1 MIVTLASASPRR
13 RELIKKIPGLEV
25 RIVPSGADENI
36 AVSDPTELVRKL
48 ALKKAEAVFARIGGT
63 VIGADTVVVADG
75 RILGKPSSKEEA
87 RSFFRLLC
95 GNVHNVITG
104 IAVVNG
110 EKTVTAAEVTKVEF
124 LPYDDLVVE
133 QYVSSGA
140 PFDKA
145 GGYGIQDEAI
155 KPLVGKITGD
165 KDNVVGLPVKLLK
178 ETLEEFF

>member
-1 MIVTLASASPRR
+1 M
-13 RELIKKIPGLEV
+13 
-25 RIVPSGADENI
+25 
-36 AVSDPTELVRKL
+36 
-48 ALKKAEAVFARIGGT
+48 
-63 VIGADTVVVADG
+63 IGADTVVVADG